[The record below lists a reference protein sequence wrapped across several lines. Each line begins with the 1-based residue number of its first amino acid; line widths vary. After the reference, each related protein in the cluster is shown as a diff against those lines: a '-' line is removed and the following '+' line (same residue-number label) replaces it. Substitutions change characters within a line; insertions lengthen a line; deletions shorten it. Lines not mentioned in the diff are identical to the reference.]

1 MDELIK
7 IVLIAIGFEIA
18 FTLFMDFYETLEDFI
33 ESIFS
38 NNDEKI
44 EYYSGRNEDE

>member
-7 IVLIAIGFEIA
+7 IVLMPIGFEIVIL
-18 FTLFMDFYETLEDFI
+18 LFVCFYETLEDFI

-38 NNDEKI
+38 NDDEKI